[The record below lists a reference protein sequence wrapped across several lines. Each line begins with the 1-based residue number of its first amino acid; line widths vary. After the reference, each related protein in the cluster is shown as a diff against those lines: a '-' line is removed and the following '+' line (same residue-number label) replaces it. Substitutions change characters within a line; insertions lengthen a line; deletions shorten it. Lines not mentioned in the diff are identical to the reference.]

1 MQNRNITLDAIRTL
15 AIVLMVVFHFAYDLR
30 FFGWVDWNVPNGKG
44 WREFRYVILTLFFV
58 SVGASLVLGNYR
70 KFSLKMFL
78 LRLFSI
84 AFWAAVISLFT
95 YYFFNANWIFFG
107 VLHFIAVASVLCVP
121 LIRKPILSLL
131 LGFVAVT
138 LFNSGLVS
146 SKWPF
151 NLMSLSLPHS
161 PNDYVAIFPWI
172 GVVLFGIAIGHVLKS
187 GFDPVA
193 KWNIPNKLT
202 LLGRHSLV
210 VYILHQ
216 PIFFALFGTI
226 YWLSSSV

>member
-58 SVGASLVLGNYR
+58 SVGASLVLRNYR
-70 KFSLKMFL
+70 KFNLKMFL

-107 VLHFIAVASVLCVP
+107 MLHFIAVAKCFVCSVDSKTH
-121 LIRKPILSLL
+121 I
-131 LGFVAVT
+131 VAVVG
-138 LFNSGLVS
+138 FCC
-146 SKWPF
+146 
-151 NLMSLSLPHS
+151 
-161 PNDYVAIFPWI
+161 
-172 GVVLFGIAIGHVLKS
+172 GHV
-187 GFDPVA
+187 V
-193 KWNIPNKLT
+193 
-202 LLGRHSLV
+202 
-210 VYILHQ
+210 
-216 PIFFALFGTI
+216 
-226 YWLSSSV
+226 